1 MNSRFSNHVH
11 GVLEWI
17 NGSVCRFS
25 FKGWPMV
32 ERIWENKRKHKFALR
47 LAKMLIKS
55 DVSWDQVIAVQG
67 LYGASTGSPVSGP
80 SHPLLTATK
89 TGILEVVYE
98 MLTEHP
104 PSVDLLDKEG
114 KNILHVAIMYRRKDI
129 FNLIQS
135 NRIISNR
142 MSYGIGK
149 DGYTLLHQ
157 VANNKYYSVGSKHG
171 PALQLHEELKWFTR
185 VEKVIPSY
193 YAKLRDSKRKM
204 TAEELFNYMHKKQ
217 LLAAQQWVK
226 ETAQSCSAVAVL
238 VATIVFAAA
247 YTVPGGSN
255 DKGIPIFLHKNFFL
269 FFTIMD
275 VIALAS
281 SLTSVVM
288 FLSILTSPFDYEDFR
303 NSIPRKL
310 TLGFT
315 LLFFSVMATMLA
327 FAATILLIVQSEK
340 QLTASLISIAAFFPV
355 SVFALMQFRLFAA
368 FMRSTKGIR
377 KAMSRSLP
385 WFGAPSLFRKRK
397 QRRHLFQKK

>member
-1 MNSRFSNHVH
+1 
-11 GVLEWI
+11 
-17 NGSVCRFS
+17 
-25 FKGWPMV
+25 
-32 ERIWENKRKHKFALR
+32 
-47 LAKMLIKS
+47 
-55 DVSWDQVIAVQG
+55 
-67 LYGASTGSPVSGP
+67 
-80 SHPLLTATK
+80 
-89 TGILEVVYE
+89 
-98 MLTEHP
+98 
-104 PSVDLLDKEG
+104 
-114 KNILHVAIMYRRKDI
+114 
-129 FNLIQS
+129 
-135 NRIISNR
+135 
-142 MSYGIGK
+142 
-149 DGYTLLHQ
+149 
-157 VANNKYYSVGSKHG
+157 
-171 PALQLHEELKWFTR
+171 
-185 VEKVIPSY
+185 
-193 YAKLRDSKRKM
+193 
-204 TAEELFNYMHKKQ
+204 
-217 LLAAQQWVK
+217 
-226 ETAQSCSAVAVL
+226 
-238 VATIVFAAA
+238 
-247 YTVPGGSN
+247 
-255 DKGIPIFLHKNFFL
+255 
-269 FFTIMD
+269 MD